1 MARPG
6 IRFLLIGGA
15 ALVALGALGF
25 AVSVV
30 TTEKTKDVASIGDLK
45 LQTAE
50 TTSFVIPP
58 MLSMG
63 ALVLGV
69 ALIGGGFYQRR

>member
-1 MARPG
+1 MARSG
-6 IRFLLIGGA
+6 IRFLLVGGV

-30 TTEKTKDVASIGDLK
+30 TTEKTKDVASIGGLK
-45 LQTAE
+45 LQATQ

-58 MLSMG
+58 TLSAG